1 MNPLGKKVS
10 TGLVMFN
17 LVYSS
22 NAAKAFS
29 NAELFEML
37 ERWRTKNARL
47 GVTGLLIY
55 RDGAFIQSLEGEE
68 SAVRAVYARI
78 QTDDRHFQVYTLRAV
93 SVPDRQFPDW
103 SMGFKNLDGV
113 DVASIPGYDPHP
125 IVPGADEEMTVRA
138 SVALRLLTWYAQ
150 KP

>member
-1 MNPLGKKVS
+1 
-10 TGLVMFN
+10 MFN
-17 LVYSS
+17 LVYGS

-37 ERWRTKNARL
+37 EQWRAKNARL

-68 SAVRAVYARI
+68 PIVRALYAQI
-78 QTDDRHFQVYTLRAV
+78 CADDRHFQLYTVQAI
-93 SVPDRQFPDW
+93 SIAERQFPDW

-113 DVASIPGYDPHP
+113 DVAAFPGYNPHP
-125 IVPGADEEMTVRA
+125 IVPGTADEASVRA
-138 SVALRLLTWYAQ
+138 SVALRLLAWYAQ
-150 KP
+150 ER